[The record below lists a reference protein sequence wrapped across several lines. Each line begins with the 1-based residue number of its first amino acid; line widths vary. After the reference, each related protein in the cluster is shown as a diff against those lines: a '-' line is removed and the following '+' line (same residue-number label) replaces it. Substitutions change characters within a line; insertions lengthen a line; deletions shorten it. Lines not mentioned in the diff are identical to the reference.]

1 MPKSIQQLSGNLW
14 KPSAAKLD
22 GPSKLNNRLV
32 KPKSFTALPPETPAE
47 ANFIKKN
54 GPVNSESWKKSF
66 PPKPPRKKASSAPKK
81 LPSNPLSSMV
91 PNAAPGHPVLPSGK
105 PNQVFYSNQSN
116 QLANVLSGA
125 PKSPVQR
132 ARPFTANELGQ
143 LKQANP
149 LAHDRYAA
157 LAPKQMQ
164 GVQSF
169 GPMNDLTM
177 LIPKSAGG
185 KKSSAPSRF
194 MPRVDPNQFEE
205 IFSATNPKSG
215 NPKALG
221 TRQSGDNWYVFGTE
235 VGEGIQKPSSAGK
248 GTFGRGDEAASW
260 FAPESYVAGDLP
272 GGKPGPGMGSKAVID
287 DVQGI
292 MEGPWQDYL
301 KGPAVGDGEHG
312 VQAVHGSSDGNGF
325 DTFMGQFDKAKGIL
339 GSIQSA
345 ANSIQSLAN
354 LAGLADSLG
363 KFGGMLGSLSEFS
376 IPSSPGEMVTSLL
389 KGSGCLG
396 PPAPK
401 TDATASVATGV
412 DGIVVTIGGAGAEA
426 DGNARLDQLGKNE
439 SGDGSQSQGE
449 GADKS
454 VSKDSTGGDVEL
466 GNDSKPSDGQS
477 SKNSTDSKTAK
488 PEASESEK
496 QELADSDDL
505 VASDSTD
512 SQSDLP
518 ANENQ
523 SHIGNLSL
531 EDAKE
536 GSDIAYK
543 GEKGDLTPNG
553 KWEVAEVYEDNAGMR
568 AVLLEPTD
576 PNESRRVL
584 AYAGT
589 TFEPLS
595 PLDTARDLSTNVRQ
609 VLGQVPAQYQ
619 HAEQLAGDLKEK
631 YGDDLVLTGHSLGG
645 GEANYAAA
653 MNDLPGV
660 GLNSAPLGSGTT
672 ANINQTNPDGPNKFV
687 HYNNKYDPV
696 SQPISPGEQL
706 GEIYTI
712 HEDYGWGGYGF
723 SDHSVS
729 NIDPDGDVRHGKPER
744 PKMGPVT
751 PSYVP
756 YINPNQAPPGTLE
769 TPGRVKSGRPGDI
782 SVAPSGSVTNY

>member
-221 TRQSGDNWYVFGTE
+221 TRQSGDNWYMFGTE

-363 KFGGMLGSLSEFS
+363 KFSGMLGSLSEFS

-426 DGNARLDQLGKNE
+426 DGNARLDQIGKNE

-449 GADKS
+449 GSDKS
-454 VSKDSTGGDVEL
+454 VSKDSTGGNVEIGKSDNQPTSSNNGPESEPREESGDNKSNENGAAATETPEPSL
-466 GNDSKPSDGQS
+466 DDLENSEGELDPDKLTSRDEREVAYGKWKEKLGEAGGEAAKIKFPEMAEEVTDDLGGSIANDGLLYGVLGKGYGDNTEEFLEAGNDELYRFNDKMFNKLESNPNELFDPTQYVEGAKNDQLGRPPKNALEFDLQMVKAEQSQLEEVIKSQMPSDPQQRQDVLKEINTS
-477 SKNSTDSKTAK
+477 
-488 PEASESEK
+488 
-496 QELADSDDL
+496 
-505 VASDSTD
+505 
-512 SQSDLP
+512 
-518 ANENQ
+518 
-523 SHIGNLSL
+523 LS
-531 EDAKE
+531 
-536 GSDIAYK
+536 
-543 GEKGDLTPNG
+543 
-553 KWEVAEVYEDNAGMR
+553 
-568 AVLLEPTD
+568 
-576 PNESRRVL
+576 
-584 AYAGT
+584 
-589 TFEPLS
+589 
-595 PLDTARDLSTNVRQ
+595 LSTNDYI
-609 VLGQVPAQYQ
+609 PDPIEY
-619 HAEQLAGDLKEK
+619 
-631 YGDDLVLTGHSLGG
+631 LGG
-645 GEANYAAA
+645 KITGYEVEAVSQASEHLGRNIDFSRQEDRRAIGYAAA
-653 MNDLPGV
+653 FRAHGYNQATYNEFMKTGTVPSTRP
-660 GLNSAPLGSGTT
+660 LNSVRDAIEHPRIAPGSPIP
-672 ANINQTNPDGPNKFV
+672 NNQ
-687 HYNNKYDPV
+687 
-696 SQPISPGEQL
+696 I
-706 GEIYTI
+706 
-712 HEDYGWGGYGF
+712 
-723 SDHSVS
+723 
-729 NIDPDGDVRHGKPER
+729 
-744 PKMGPVT
+744 
-751 PSYVP
+751 
-756 YINPNQAPPGTLE
+756 
-769 TPGRVKSGRPGDI
+769 
-782 SVAPSGSVTNY
+782 

>member
-221 TRQSGDNWYVFGTE
+221 TRQSGDNCYMFGTE

-292 MEGPWQDYL
+292 MEGPRQDYL

-401 TDATASVATGV
+401 TDATATAATGV

-426 DGNARLDQLGKNE
+426 DGNARLDQIGKNE

-449 GADKS
+449 GSENS
-454 VSKDSTGGDVEL
+454 VSKESAGGDV
-466 GNDSKPSDGQS
+466 NKDYD
-477 SKNSTDSKTAK
+477 K
-488 PEASESEK
+488 PEEASPES
-496 QELADSDDL
+496 
-505 VASDSTD
+505 
-512 SQSDLP
+512 
-518 ANENQ
+518 
-523 SHIGNLSL
+523 
-531 EDAKE
+531 
-536 GSDIAYK
+536 
-543 GEKGDLTPNG
+543 
-553 KWEVAEVYEDNAGMR
+553 
-568 AVLLEPTD
+568 TD
-576 PNESRRVL
+576 PNKPDPDKKDPEEKKPITGGLEDPQDEKSIGEKADAVTGAALPGAVQGMKQAAAVEHGKVMSDADAAKADATTKANELEKVAKVDEANAASKASDLTEAKVDMNNAANSESVADAMKATKNLGDASVEDGGARVK
-584 AYAGT
+584 ADA
-589 TFEPLS
+589 S
-595 PLDTARDLSTNVRQ
+595 RKAADQ
-609 VLGQVPAQYQ
+609 
-619 HAEQLAGDLKEK
+619 AGDIAKNL
-631 YGDDLVLTGHSLGG
+631 
-645 GEANYAAA
+645 
-653 MNDLPGV
+653 
-660 GLNSAPLGSGTT
+660 
-672 ANINQTNPDGPNKFV
+672 PDGK
-687 HYNNKYDPV
+687 
-696 SQPISPGEQL
+696 SLTSAA
-706 GEIYTI
+706 
-712 HEDYGWGGYGF
+712 
-723 SDHSVS
+723 
-729 NIDPDGDVRHGKPER
+729 GDFAKEAGRI
-744 PKMGPVT
+744 GPVFDALDVAEGAAKVNEQVNAGDERGAAVT
-751 PSYVP
+751 AGETVGKIYGGAKGATAGALKGLAICGP
-756 YINPNQAPPGTLE
+756 YCAVAGGIIGGVAGSMAGGAIGGAAGGAFNDAVN
-769 TPGRVKSGRPGDI
+769 PGRNNVPPTSPTPPTKKRD
-782 SVAPSGSVTNY
+782 